1 MTILL
6 LKYEAVVYT
15 CREDVVTQST
25 LLDYS
30 SSECSRAQGSSP
42 EIPRMHILS
51 GS

>member
-25 LLDYS
+25 LLEC
-30 SSECSRAQGSSP
+30 SSECSRAQESSP